1 MPRGQ
6 SSRKIVC
13 NTKADRIYCGN
24 KCNLPDK
31 SYTRFG
37 TPFECM
43 MKGILIGKLQQQNQP
58 IQYNKVSKKSK
69 KVSKKSKKLTKK
81 KQSKRKIKKSRK

>member
-58 IQYNKVSKKSK
+58 TQYKKL
-69 KVSKKSKKLTKK
+69 SKKSKKLKNK